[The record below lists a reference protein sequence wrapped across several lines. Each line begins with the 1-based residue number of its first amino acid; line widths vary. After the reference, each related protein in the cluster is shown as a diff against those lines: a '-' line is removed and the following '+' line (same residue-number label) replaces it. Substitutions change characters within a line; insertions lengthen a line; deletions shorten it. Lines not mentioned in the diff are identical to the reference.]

1 MSTVQT
7 ATEIRTFEV
16 EIPDEQIDD
25 LRRRIW
31 ATRWPEKESS
41 KTPRRR
47 ADEDDAGAGRYW
59 GEEYDF
65 GRLEEA
71 ERAAAVRD

>member
-25 LRRRIW
+25 LRRRIR
-31 ATRWPEKESS
+31 ATRWPEKELVVDASQGVQTKMLQELGATGARS
-41 KTPRRR
+41 TTSADWRR
-47 ADEDDAGAGRYW
+47 G
-59 GEEYDF
+59 
-65 GRLEEA
+65 
-71 ERAAAVRD
+71 